1 MESRSAGRAWKE
13 GRGKPSRPAP
23 VDECLAWQHT
33 NIQVP
38 ATNVCL
44 FKCLLPDFSRQ
55 PVDAKWLERLLGK
68 LTLSLQ
74 HLDWE
79 VLAAKPFL
87 ATKQFSLA
95 DLMDSKS

>member
-1 MESRSAGRAWKE
+1 MKLVLNTFRSSSPVE
-13 GRGKPSRPAP
+13 CQSDPVGKNPKR
-23 VDECLAWQHT
+23 T
-33 NIQVP
+33 
-38 ATNVCL
+38 
-44 FKCLLPDFSRQ
+44 KCLLPDFSRQ